1 MKTKYIDLIEQTFDF
16 PQNEFELKEDNLLF
30 HNIDLTQLIETYG
43 TPLKFNYLPKISENI
58 QRAKQW
64 FAEAMKAHDYQG
76 NYNYCYCTKSSHF
89 KFVLD
94 EVLKNKV
101 HIETSSAIDL
111 DIIKY
116 LLKTKKLTQ
125 DAYILCNGFK
135 RETYIDNIIEL
146 IESGHP
152 NCIPILDN
160 YEELE
165 LLTEKV
171 NEPLQVGIRIASEEA
186 PKFEFY
192 TSRLGIGYKNI
203 IPFYKKYL
211 KQNKK
216 AELKMLHF
224 FINTGIQDQ
233 SYYWNELMKCMKV
246 YVALKKNLPHFRQLK
261 YRRRLSNKKLIRL

>member
-16 PQNEFELKEDNLLF
+16 PQNEFALKEDNLLF
-30 HNIDLTQLIETYG
+30 HNIDLTQLIATYG
-43 TPLKFNYLPKISENI
+43 TPLKFTYLPKISENI

-111 DIIKY
+111 DIIKH

-146 IESGHP
+146 TFCRFNGH
-152 NCIPILDN
+152 
-160 YEELE
+160 
-165 LLTEKV
+165 
-171 NEPLQVGIRIASEEA
+171 
-186 PKFEFY
+186 
-192 TSRLGIGYKNI
+192 
-203 IPFYKKYL
+203 
-211 KQNKK
+211 
-216 AELKMLHF
+216 
-224 FINTGIQDQ
+224 
-233 SYYWNELMKCMKV
+233 
-246 YVALKKNLPHFRQLK
+246 
-261 YRRRLSNKKLIRL
+261 